1 MTIAVSVKVG
11 EGLVLAADSTSSFF
25 SEGTLAQSYH
35 HARKLLQLKD
45 YPIGILT
52 FGLGNV
58 AGRNL
63 ESLVAEYEQSLVGYS
78 SGAAYTVREVA
89 DGLHAF
95 IKERYEKVYPPP

>member
-11 EGLVLAADSTSSFF
+11 EGLVMAADSTSSFF
-25 SEGTLAQSYH
+25 SGGNFAQSYH

-52 FGLGNV
+52 YGLGNV

-63 ESLVAEYEQSLVGYS
+63 ESLVAEYEQRMVGYET
-78 SGAAYTVREVA
+78 GAPYTVREIA

-95 IKERYEKVYPPP
+95 ILEKYRRVYPE